1 MAGKLSDAENEQ
13 LFHEIKA
20 MMADGE
26 ADEDQQPLSSDEEG
40 YMEGLMEGS
49 TARPVASARAHR
61 TAPPSSEV
69 PRKESVA
76 AAGGQGFQ
84 ERMQAAFGGLSSV
97 LAASRPVA
105 GWGGPAFDGQCRG
118 HYPKEDYLRS
128 PLRALVR

>member
-49 TARPVASARAHR
+49 TARPVASGRAHR
-61 TAPPSSEV
+61 TAPPV
-69 PRKESVA
+69 QRW
-76 AAGGQGFQ
+76 
-84 ERMQAAFGGLSSV
+84 R
-97 LAASRPVA
+97 
-105 GWGGPAFDGQCRG
+105 
-118 HYPKEDYLRS
+118 
-128 PLRALVR
+128 